1 MRGAWTFVR
10 FPYSASEEFGVRGQV
25 PVKGT
30 INGVPYENAL
40 LPQGGG
46 VHILVV
52 KKEIRDLAGVTQG
65 DVVEVVLERI
75 EGESDSWM
83 SQGNLPMPS
92 SPIPRPGPSST
103 RSPTPTARPSVT
115 MWPRPGRRRPGSA
128 APPSAWNSCWKRK
141 PGALRPA
148 SDVPTVDWSGCRDPG
163 VAGKRQACP
172 RPSSDRSPTPWHP
185 ACPGCRPS

>member
-1 MRGAWTFVR
+1 MKTYEFEATLERPDMRGAWTFVR

-25 PVKGT
+25 PVEGT

-75 EGESDSWM
+75 EGERQLEVPGEFADALKSHPEAGAIFDKVSY
-83 SQGNLPMPS
+83 SHRKAFCDHVAEARKAETRQRRAAKCVELLLEAEARGLT
-92 SPIPRPGPSST
+92 PRFR
-103 RSPTPTARPSVT
+103 RS
-115 MWPRPGRRRPGSA
+115 
-128 APPSAWNSCWKRK
+128 NS
-141 PGALRPA
+141 
-148 SDVPTVDWSGCRDPG
+148 
-163 VAGKRQACP
+163 
-172 RPSSDRSPTPWHP
+172 
-185 ACPGCRPS
+185 